1 MSDPIEIVIVGNRC
15 VYINNYR
22 VVGSK
27 PYVSENLPHQTFRV
41 TLAEILD
48 AFALDDL
55 QKAVDER
62 QASRRASR
70 GEVA

>member
-1 MSDPIEIVIVGNRC
+1 MSKLIEII
-15 VYINNYR
+15 
-22 VVGSK
+22 VVGSRCLYINDYRVAGRK
-27 PYVSENLPHQTFRV
+27 PYASENLPQQTFHV

-48 AFALDDL
+48 AFPLDDL

-70 GEVA
+70 GEAV